1 MIAEERNQTTML
13 ANQDSVD
20 FFIEPES
27 KDTGTYKQ
35 LREVGSKVEETF
47 GRPIVIVHNQVEY
60 ISGYEGRTFQLFI
73 VSSEEF
79 AEYDVEIRNFLHQQW
94 KRYYLKNIPDFYL
107 TSLYPFKI

>member
-35 LREVGSKVEETF
+35 LREVGSKVEETLAD
-47 GRPIVIVHNQVEY
+47 Q
-60 ISGYEGRTFQLFI
+60 
-73 VSSEEF
+73 
-79 AEYDVEIRNFLHQQW
+79 
-94 KRYYLKNIPDFYL
+94 
-107 TSLYPFKI
+107 